1 MSDLRAF
8 QTAVLSPSFPPDES
22 FRPFL
27 FTLQEDEHEILTA
40 FCRERGLRLIDRMEW
55 QDATGDRGASSGNW
69 IYLPWERKVVHLLG
83 PEAFFAT
90 ITDRNAD
97 KITQG
102 EQQLLRTKRVAVI
115 GLSVGAEAAVT
126 VAREHLCGEIVLADF
141 DRLELSNLNRI
152 EAGFDELGEN
162 KCRIAAR
169 RIAKVNP
176 YLGITLF
183 EEGVTEEN
191 LGAFLNGVDL
201 VIEECDRL
209 SVKLLVRR
217 FCRDHGINLVF
228 AADERGFL
236 SVEPYGVYP
245 DLLPFHGRIS
255 EIQPPREAF
264 DTPLAYMKELTRWM
278 GGWEAISER
287 SRKSLE
293 QLGTTLSGYPQ
304 LASEARLAAGQVGH
318 VARRLLLGERV
329 RPFIGNLDLE
339 ELLPG

>member
-8 QTAVLSPSFPPDES
+8 QGAVVSPSIPPDES

-27 FTLQEDEHEILTA
+27 FTLADDELGSLTT

-55 QDATGDRGASSGNW
+55 QDATVERGASSGNW
-69 IYLPWERKVVHLLG
+69 VYLPWERKVVHLLG
-83 PEAFFAT
+83 PDAYFAT

-97 KITQG
+97 KITRE
-102 EQQLLRTKRVAVI
+102 EQRLLRTRRVAVI
-115 GLSVGAEAAVT
+115 GLSVGAEAAAT
-126 VAREHLCGEIVLADF
+126 VAREHLCGEIVLGDF

-152 EAGFDELGEN
+152 EAGFDELGES

-176 YLGITLF
+176 YLSVTVF

-191 LGAFLNGVDL
+191 LGAFLDGVDL

-209 SVKLLVRR
+209 SIKLLVRR
-217 FCRDHGINLVF
+217 FCRDRHINLVF

-236 SVEPYGVYP
+236 SVEPYGFFP
-245 DLLPFHGRIS
+245 DLLPFHGRIR
-255 EIQPPREAF
+255 EPQPPRETFDKSLAF
-264 DTPLAYMKELTRWM
+264 MKELTRWM

-287 SRKSLE
+287 SRTSLE

-304 LASEARLAAGQVGH
+304 LASEAR
-318 VARRLLLGERV
+318 
-329 RPFIGNLDLE
+329 F
-339 ELLPG
+339 